1 MYGQICEGQTSA
13 MHTLAIS
20 TPTLATTCTVFMFQR
35 RNREQRAQT
44 SESEQS
50 RGALASPPL
59 EVFRCSEA
67 CRYVAEKDAAPC
79 VKYESGISTRFRTGD
94 IKWRYRSPCAALCHS
109 GSVFSIVNCYTSVN
123 DCSVRNYAWYFSTNH
138 CDEPPVNI
146 IKLKKVVQ

>member
-1 MYGQICEGQTSA
+1 MYGQICEGHTSA
-13 MHTLAIS
+13 MHTSAIS

-50 RGALASPPL
+50 RGAFASPPL

-94 IKWRYRSPCAALCHS
+94 YQVEIPLTLCS
-109 GSVFSIVNCYTSVN
+109 SLSQWFCFSIVNCYTSVN
-123 DCSVRNYAWYFSTNH
+123 DCSVRNYAWYFSTNN

-146 IKLKKVVQ
+146 IKLKK